1 MQRASRAAENGAVP
15 IKMQFVK
22 IVIVLLAL
30 CGVAAAQYQDRD
42 TRGLP
47 KTSSS
52 APPEE
57 LRTDVNHATLGEL
70 LKVPGMTPSWA
81 GRIVHYR
88 PYHTKADLLDRG
100 IVTAAVYDRIK
111 DYVIAHRDKQ

>member
-1 MQRASRAAENGAVP
+1 MIA
-15 IKMQFVK
+15 
-22 IVIVLLAL
+22 LLAV
-30 CGVAAAQYQDRD
+30 CGAGAAQYQDRD
-42 TRGLP
+42 TRGVP

-52 APPEE
+52 APPPE
-57 LRTDVNHATLGEL
+57 LRTDINHAALNEL

-81 GRIVHYR
+81 GRIVRYR